1 MVFVRDQVK
10 LCSVGGGEISEHLA
24 QWDQEHK
31 HLGIMSVLERARPEG
46 LFHTK
51 VGKADGGGCRKLS
64 RCRGWLAAE
73 P

>member
-1 MVFVRDQVK
+1 
-10 LCSVGGGEISEHLA
+10 
-24 QWDQEHK
+24 
-31 HLGIMSVLERARPEG
+31 MSVLKRARPEG